1 MFGYTIKVR
10 RALAKLTDDSNLF
23 KQQPEWDFLNI
34 FLFLHL
40 LLYKEQGIMSQ
51 TRICRGGKMPTCFSY
66 LQQRQET
73 LQLFSCMS
81 MAILHWTSSLG
92 AGQLA
97 PAEGSD
103 WTALAASCIFCL
115 HSPIKTVVPSDSINC
130 DPFFSL

>member
-23 KQQPEWDFLNI
+23 KQQLEWDFLNI

-73 LQLFSCMS
+73 LQ
-81 MAILHWTSSLG
+81 
-92 AGQLA
+92 
-97 PAEGSD
+97 
-103 WTALAASCIFCL
+103 
-115 HSPIKTVVPSDSINC
+115 
-130 DPFFSL
+130 